1 MNYYKVAI
9 TDFCI
14 KRDSRN
20 KPIHKQATDFNKG
33 GKEIQWTKDNFLTSK
48 VGTAAYACGKGES

>member
-33 GKEIQWTKDNFLTSK
+33 GKEI
-48 VGTAAYACGKGES
+48 